1 MKKLLLLLVI
11 PLFTFF
17 IGCSEDKDD
26 DQIIDPVNKE
36 VASCEGCHTNYAH
49 LKTVHTPDPPVSGG
63 GGCGGEA
70 PHIEPYDRVF
80 MGGSGYQDFKNDPHG
95 KIPCTACHNGVDKT
109 ADKNVAHSGDF
120 IKKPTSD
127 AISKCGSC
135 HADIASKSVN
145 NIHQGWGQKSMVCQ
159 RAGVGNVPNGF
170 DALSQEMKD
179 GYNVNCG
186 KCHATCGDCHV
197 NRPKAGGGGLYNSHS
212 FFKTPNM
219 VDHCTTC
226 HTSRGG
232 HAYFGVGAGTVP
244 DVHLTGAGYNC
255 MSCHSKHEI
264 HGNGTMYDQ
273 RYKYPELPKCSN
285 CHSDIINSNAFHT
298 QHISNL
304 SCYTCHSQ
312 DYNNCGSCH
321 IGSEVG
327 ARVHSHQ
334 SFKIGMNPIKNTKPQ
349 YDFALLRRS
358 LMAPDSWQNYGIALL
373 SNFNV
378 APTYKYTTPHNI
390 IKITTRTGYK
400 DTNGTWQ
407 TYSNCAEGC
416 HISKNSDGS
425 YNNKELY
432 LFDSDNIETW
442 EKSANGG
449 IIVDGK
455 LPASWQVN

>member
-1 MKKLLLLLVI
+1 MNRLFFLLSITLLV
-11 PLFTFF
+11 FVV
-17 IGCSEDKDD
+17 GCSENKD
-26 DQIIDPVNKE
+26 INDPSESINKE

-49 LKTVHTPDPPVSGG
+49 LKEVYTPDPPSTGG
-63 GGCGGEA
+63 GGCGGET

-80 MGGSGYQDFKNDPHG
+80 MGGSGYQSFKNSIHG
-95 KIPCTACHNGVDKT
+95 KIPCESCHLGNPKT
-109 ADKNVAHSGDF
+109 SDKNLAHSGDF
-120 IKKPTSD
+120 IKKPSKD
-127 AISKCGSC
+127 AIKSCGSC
-135 HADIASKSVN
+135 HPDQAVKSEN
-145 NIHQGWGQKSMVCQ
+145 NIHQGWGQKNMVCL
-159 RAGVGNVPNGF
+159 RAGVGNVPEGF
-170 DALSQEMKD
+170 SQLSQTMKD
-179 GYNVNCG
+179 GYEVNCG

-197 NRPKAGGGGLYNSHS
+197 NRPKAGGGGLYSAHS

-244 DVHLTGAGYNC
+244 DVHLTQAGFKC

-264 HGNGTMYDQ
+264 HGDGKLYDL
-273 RYKYPELPKCSN
+273 RYKYPELPKCTN
-285 CHSDIINSNAFHT
+285 CHSNISNSNQFHIAHMNT
-298 QHISNL
+298 F

-373 SNFNV
+373 SNFDV

-400 DTNGTWQ
+400 DLTNTWQ
-407 TYSNCAEGC
+407 TYTNCTEGC
-416 HISKNSDGS
+416 HIYRVNQDSLA
-425 YNNKELY
+425 NKQLY
-432 LFDSDNIETW
+432 LFEEDLESW
-442 EKSANGG
+442 EIPADHG

-455 LPASWQVN
+455 LPSNWFN